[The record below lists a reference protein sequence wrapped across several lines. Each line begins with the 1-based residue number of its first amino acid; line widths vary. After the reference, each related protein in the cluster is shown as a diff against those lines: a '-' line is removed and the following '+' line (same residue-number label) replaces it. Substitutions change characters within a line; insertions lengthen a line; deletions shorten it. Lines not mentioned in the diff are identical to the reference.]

1 MACGACVSDWRD
13 ATLRVET
20 LHLMDSS
27 GKLPGHAG
35 PPGDKTTGMF
45 RPLPLCIGLR
55 YTRAKRRNG
64 FISFI
69 SAASVLGIALGVT
82 ALITVVSVM
91 NGFEKELRARI
102 LGMISHATISGA
114 ESGLP
119 EREWRDAIVEADAD
133 NRVLGSAPYV
143 EREAMLQG
151 QQVAGAIVRGID
163 PSLEVTV
170 SEIGDD
176 IKAGR
181 LDDLRP
187 GEFGIVLGQELA
199 WVLGARLGD
208 RVTVL
213 APEIRTTP
221 IGAMPTLRSFTVV
234 GIFEAGMQEY
244 DRGLAMIHVQD
255 AQKLFRMGDKVTGVR
270 LKLVDLFQAWNVAR
284 DLADRLGG
292 FYRVRDW
299 SQENSNFFEAVR
311 MEKMVMFII
320 LSLIVAVAAFN
331 LVSSLVMLVTD
342 KQSDIAIL
350 RTLGLSPMQ
359 VMGVFVV
366 QGSIIGVVGT
376 LLGLAGGLALAF
388 NVERL
393 VRWLEGALDRQF
405 LSPDIYYISSLPSDP
420 QLGDILTTTMVALCL
435 AALATLYPA
444 WRASR
449 VDPAAALRY
458 E

>member
-1 MACGACVSDWRD
+1 
-13 ATLRVET
+13 
-20 LHLMDSS
+20 
-27 GKLPGHAG
+27 
-35 PPGDKTTGMF
+35 MF
-45 RPLPLCIGLR
+45 RPLALCIGLR

-69 SAASVLGIALGVT
+69 SAASVLGIALGVA

-102 LGMISHATISGA
+102 LGMISHATIAGVG
-114 ESGLP
+114 SGLP
-119 EREWRDAIVEADAD
+119 ETEWRAAVAEAGAD
-133 NRVLGSAPYV
+133 SRVVGSAPYI

-151 QQVAGAIVRGID
+151 REVAGAIIRGID
-163 PSLEVTV
+163 PATEVHV
-170 SEIGDD
+170 SEIADD
-176 IKAGR
+176 IKVGR
-181 LDDLRP
+181 LDALTP
-187 GEFGIVLGQELA
+187 GSFGIVLGQELA
-199 WVLGARLGD
+199 WVLDARVGD
-208 RVTVL
+208 KITVL

-221 IGAMPTLRSFTVV
+221 VGALPTLRSFTVV
-234 GIFEAGMQEY
+234 AIFEAGMQEY
-244 DRGLAMIHVQD
+244 DRGLAMVHLTD
-255 AQKLFRMGDKVTGVR
+255 AQKLFRMGDEVTGVR
-270 LKLVDLFQAWNVAR
+270 LKLTDIFKAWDVAR

-299 SQENSNFFEAVR
+299 SKENANFFAAVR

-350 RTLGLSPMQ
+350 RTLGLSPRE
-359 VMGVFVV
+359 VMAVFVV
-366 QGSIIGVVGT
+366 QGSIIGIFGT
-376 LLGLAGGLALAF
+376 LLGLVGGLALAF

-393 VRWLEGALDRQF
+393 VRWLEHVLDRQF
-405 LSPDIYYISSLPSDP
+405 LSPDIYYISTLPSDP
-420 QLGDILTTTMVALCL
+420 QFGDIMTTTVVALVL

-449 VDPAAALRY
+449 IDPAAALRY

>member
-1 MACGACVSDWRD
+1 
-13 ATLRVET
+13 
-20 LHLMDSS
+20 
-27 GKLPGHAG
+27 
-35 PPGDKTTGMF
+35 MF
-45 RPLPLCIGLR
+45 RPLALCIGLR
-55 YTRAKRRNG
+55 YIRAKRRNG

-69 SAASVLGIALGVT
+69 SVASVLGIALGVT

-102 LGMISHATISGA
+102 LGMISHATISGVGG
-114 ESGLP
+114 GLP
-119 EREWRDAIVEADAD
+119 ESEWQAAIAEAAAD
-133 NRVLGSAPYV
+133 SRVLGAAPYI

-151 QQVAGAIVRGID
+151 REVAGAIVRGID
-163 PSLEVTV
+163 PDAESTV
-170 SEIGDD
+170 SEVAGDL
-176 IKAGR
+176 KQGS
-181 LDDLRP
+181 LSELRA

-208 RVTVL
+208 KITVL
-213 APEIRTTP
+213 APEIRATP
-221 IGAMPTLRSFTVV
+221 MGAMPTLRSFTVV

-244 DRGLAMIHVQD
+244 DRGLAMIHLGD
-255 AQKLFRMGDKVTGVR
+255 AQRLFRMQDNVTGVR
-270 LKLVDLFQAWNVAR
+270 LKLTDLFQAWHVAR

-311 MEKMVMFII
+311 MEKLVMFII

-342 KQSDIAIL
+342 KQADIAIL
-350 RTLGLSPMQ
+350 RTLGLSPRE

-366 QGSIIGVVGT
+366 QGSIIGIFGT
-376 LLGLAGGLALAF
+376 LLGLLGGLALAF

-393 VRWLEGALDRQF
+393 VRWLERVFDRQF
-405 LSPDIYYISSLPSDP
+405 LSPDIYYISNLPSDP
-420 QLGDILTTTMVALCL
+420 QLGDILLTAMVALVL

>member
-1 MACGACVSDWRD
+1 
-13 ATLRVET
+13 
-20 LHLMDSS
+20 
-27 GKLPGHAG
+27 
-35 PPGDKTTGMF
+35 MF
-45 RPLPLCIGLR
+45 RPLSLCIGLR

-102 LGMISHATISGA
+102 LGMISHATISGIG
-114 ESGLP
+114 SGLP
-119 EREWRDAIVEADAD
+119 ESSWRSAIILAQADP
-133 NRVLGSAPYV
+133 RVVGSAPYV

-163 PSLEVTV
+163 PAQEVTV
-170 SEIGDD
+170 SEVGED

-181 LDDLRP
+181 LENLRA
-187 GEFGIVLGQELA
+187 GDFGIVLGQELA
-199 WVLGARLGD
+199 WVLGVQLGD
-208 RVTVL
+208 RVTVM
-213 APEIRTTP
+213 APEIRATP
-221 IGAMPTLRSFTVV
+221 VGAMPTLRSFTVV
-234 GIFEAGMQEY
+234 GVFEAGMQEY
-244 DRGLAMIHVQD
+244 DRGLAMIHIAD
-255 AQKLFRMGDKVTGVR
+255 AQRLFRMSDSVSGVR
-270 LKLVDLFQAWNVAR
+270 LKLTDLFQAWHVTR

-292 FYRVRDW
+292 HYRVRDW
-299 SQENSNFFEAVR
+299 SQENANFFEAVR
-311 MEKMVMFII
+311 MEKLVMFII

-331 LVSSLVMLVTD
+331 LVASLVMLVTD

-350 RTLGLSPMQ
+350 RTLGLSPRE

-366 QGSIIGVVGT
+366 QGSIIGVFGT
-376 LLGLAGGLALAF
+376 VLGLVGGIALAY
-388 NVERL
+388 NVENL
-393 VRWLEGALDRQF
+393 VRGLERLFDRQF
-405 LSPDIYYISSLPSDP
+405 LSPDIYYISNLPSDP
-420 QLGDILTTTMVALCL
+420 QLGDIVLTAAIALVL

>member
-1 MACGACVSDWRD
+1 
-13 ATLRVET
+13 
-20 LHLMDSS
+20 
-27 GKLPGHAG
+27 
-35 PPGDKTTGMF
+35 MF
-45 RPLPLCIGLR
+45 RPLALCIGLR

-102 LGMISHATISGA
+102 LGMISHATIAGVGT
-114 ESGLP
+114 GLG
-119 EREWRDAIVEADAD
+119 ENEWRAAMDAAIKDA
-133 NRVLGSAPYV
+133 RVVGSAPYI

-163 PSLEVTV
+163 PESEVTV
-170 SEIGDD
+170 SEIADD
-176 IKAGR
+176 IKYGR
-181 LDDLRP
+181 LADLRP

-199 WVLGARLGD
+199 WVLGAQVGD
-208 RVTVL
+208 KVTVY
-213 APEIRTTP
+213 APEVRATP
-221 IGAMPTLRSFTVV
+221 MGAMPTLRSFTVV
-234 GIFEAGMQEY
+234 AVFEAGMQEY
-244 DRGLAMIHVQD
+244 DRGLAMIHLQD
-255 AQKLFRMGDKVTGVR
+255 AQRLYRMGDQVTGVR
-270 LKLVDLFQAWNVAR
+270 LKLTDLFQAWHVAR

-292 FYRVRDW
+292 LYRVRDW
-299 SQENSNFFEAVR
+299 SQENANFFEAVR
-311 MEKMVMFII
+311 MEKLVMFII

-342 KQSDIAIL
+342 KQADIAIL
-350 RTLGLSPMQ
+350 RTLGLSPGQ
-359 VMGVFVV
+359 VMGVFMV
-366 QGSIIGVVGT
+366 QGSIIGVFGT
-376 LLGLAGGLALAF
+376 LLGVAGGLALAF

-393 VRWLEGALDRQF
+393 VRWLESVLDRQF
-405 LSPDIYYISSLPSDP
+405 LSPDIYYISTLPSDP
-420 QLGDILTTTMVALCL
+420 QFGDIMLTTLVALVL

>member
-1 MACGACVSDWRD
+1 
-13 ATLRVET
+13 
-20 LHLMDSS
+20 
-27 GKLPGHAG
+27 
-35 PPGDKTTGMF
+35 MF
-45 RPLPLCIGLR
+45 RPLALCIGLR

-69 SAASVLGIALGVT
+69 SAASVLGIALGVA

-102 LGMISHATISGA
+102 LGMISHATIAGVG
-114 ESGLP
+114 SGLP
-119 EREWRDAIVEADAD
+119 DAEWRAAIAEANSDS
-133 NRVLGSAPYV
+133 RVVGSAPYV

-151 QQVAGAIVRGID
+151 RQVAGAIIRGID
-163 PSLEVTV
+163 PMLEPEV
-170 SEIGDD
+170 SEIADD

-181 LDDLRP
+181 LDALVP

-199 WVLGARLGD
+199 WVLGVRVGD
-208 RVTVL
+208 KVTVY
-213 APEIRTTP
+213 APEVRATP
-221 IGAMPTLRSFTVV
+221 VGALPTLRSFTVV

-244 DRGLAMIHVQD
+244 DRGLAMIHIRD
-255 AQKLFRMGDKVTGVR
+255 AQRLYRMGDTVTGVR
-270 LKLVDLFQAWNVAR
+270 LKLTDLFQAWYVAS

-299 SQENSNFFEAVR
+299 SQENANFFEAVR

-320 LSLIVAVAAFN
+320 LSLIIAVAAFN

-350 RTLGLSPMQ
+350 RTLGLSPRE

-366 QGSIIGVVGT
+366 QGSIIGVFGT

-393 VRWLEGALDRQF
+393 VRWLEGLLDRQF
-405 LSPDIYYISSLPSDP
+405 LSPDIYYISTLPSDP
-420 QLGDILTTTMVALCL
+420 QMSDIATTAIVALIL

>member
-1 MACGACVSDWRD
+1 
-13 ATLRVET
+13 
-20 LHLMDSS
+20 
-27 GKLPGHAG
+27 
-35 PPGDKTTGMF
+35 MF
-45 RPLPLCIGLR
+45 RPLALCIGLR

-114 ESGLP
+114 GAGLAES
-119 EREWRDAIVEADAD
+119 EWQSAIALAARDP
-133 NRVLGSAPYV
+133 RVVGSAPYV

-163 PSLEVTV
+163 PAQEVTV
-170 SEIGDD
+170 SEVAGD
-176 IKAGR
+176 IKSGSLEA
-181 LDDLRP
+181 LRP
-187 GEFGIVLGQELA
+187 GAFGIVLGQELA
-199 WVLGARLGD
+199 WVLGAQLGD
-208 RVTVL
+208 KVTVY
-213 APEIRTTP
+213 APEVRSTP
-221 IGAMPTLRSFTVV
+221 VGALPTLRSFTVV
-234 GIFEAGMQEY
+234 GIFSAGMQEY
-244 DRGLAMIHVQD
+244 DRGLAMIHVAD
-255 AQKLFRMGDKVTGVR
+255 AQRLYRMGDQVTGVR
-270 LKLVDLFQAWNVAR
+270 LKLTDLFQAWHVAR
-284 DLADRLGG
+284 DLADTLGG
-292 FYRVRDW
+292 YYRVRDW

-311 MEKMVMFII
+311 MEKLVMFII
-320 LSLIVAVAAFN
+320 LSLIIAVATFN

-350 RTLGLSPMQ
+350 RTLGLSPRE
-359 VMGVFVV
+359 VMAVFVV
-366 QGSIIGVVGT
+366 QGSIIGVLGT
-376 LLGLAGGLALAF
+376 VLGVIGGLALSF

-393 VRWLEGALDRQF
+393 VRGLERLFDRQF

-420 QLGDILTTTMVALCL
+420 QLRDVVITAAMALVL
-435 AALATLYPA
+435 AGLATLYPA

-449 VDPAAALRY
+449 TDPAAALRY